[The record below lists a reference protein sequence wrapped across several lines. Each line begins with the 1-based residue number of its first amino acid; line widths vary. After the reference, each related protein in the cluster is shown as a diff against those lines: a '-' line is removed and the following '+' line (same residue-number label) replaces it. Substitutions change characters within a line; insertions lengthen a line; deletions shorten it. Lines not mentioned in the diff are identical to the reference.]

1 MDNSTFVHLISDY
14 FNLIV
19 LGQKQKST
27 LAWKKKTEIKLGK
40 VNHGKKGRKKI
51 HFELKMKLEMF

>member
-14 FNLIV
+14 SNLIV

-27 LAWKKKTEIKLGK
+27 LAWKKKKKTEMKLGK
-40 VNHGKKGRKKI
+40 VNHGKKGGKKYI
-51 HFELKMKLEMF
+51 LNWKWN